1 MIQVERKCFWRKI
14 IEHRWPKQK
23 GKKFGGRSH
32 NTDGRSRKEK
42 KLEEDYRA
50 LMAKVERK
58 KIQRLSQNVDGQGR
72 KEKNLEEDHKTV
84 MVELETKKVSRKIK
98 TYLIEH

>member
-1 MIQVERKCFWRKI
+1 
-14 IEHRWPKQK
+14 
-23 GKKFGGRSH
+23 
-32 NTDGRSRKEK
+32 
-42 KLEEDYRA
+42 
-50 LMAKVERK
+50 MAKVERK

-72 KEKNLEEDHKTV
+72 KEKNLEEDHKTL